1 MPLSEHSAAG
11 LNKTTDSAE
20 TLLRPYVTAL
30 LGLSYTDNSSPTF
43 FTFYT
48 EHISVSSVNPAAGTG
63 PSVSTIT
70 SPVSTPTSGPS
81 PKVFTT
87 PSSSPLL
94 AEASDSAAKA
104 GEALFWAAIGSLRER
119 GVTPRAWGEHQ
130 DKERE
135 RDEKKNVDVEPRNLE
150 SKAEATD
157 RNVSKSQSDQSVD
170 AEEEGTMEY
179 EWPTSLWPP
188 LEARDDDDG
197 W

>member
-30 LGLSYTDNSSPTF
+30 LGLSYTDTSSPTF

-48 EHISVSSVNPAAGTG
+48 EQTSVSFVNPAAGAG
-63 PSVSTIT
+63 PSVSAIT
-70 SPVSTPTSGPS
+70 SPVSTPASSTA

-119 GVTPRAWGEHQ
+119 GVTPKAWDEHQ
-130 DKERE
+130 GKERE
-135 RDEKKNVDVEPRNLE
+135 RDERDVDVRTQNLE
-150 SKAEATD
+150 GNAEVMD
-157 RNVSKSQSDQSVD
+157 QNVSKSLSDQS
-170 AEEEGTMEY
+170 AEAEDEGMVEY
-179 EWPTSLWPP
+179 KWPTSLWPP